1 MQLKRSSD
9 YKKILL
15 EHGLIKCIVLHH
27 ASRQILQFV
36 CVCVC
41 TLKLALL
48 YFSKCIYIKF
58 EKYNVLKRN
67 ILKY

>member
-1 MQLKRSSD
+1 MQLKRISD

-15 EHGLIKCIVLHH
+15 EHGLIKYIVLHH

-36 CVCVC
+36 CVC
-41 TLKLALL
+41 TLKLVLL

-58 EKYNVLKRN
+58 EKYNVLKIN